1 MWVLIIKVKELLG
14 FFDKWNQN
22 NINEFGNFVVG
33 FLFFEFRKIGDQVI
47 KDFLQVLKDV
57 DLDLD
62 QVSELI
68 VGLEILVQGIVCF
81 SLLF

>member
-1 MWVLIIKVKELLG
+1 MRVLITKAKELLG
-14 FFDKWNQN
+14 SPDKWNQN
-22 NINEFGNFVVG
+22 NINELGNLVAG
-33 FLFFEFRKIGDQVI
+33 LLPSELRKIGDQVI
-47 KDFLQVLKDV
+47 KDSLQVLKDV

-68 VGLEILVQGIVCF
+68 AGSEIPAQGTVRF